1 MVQGQGEAACWH
13 GRKQGFAHLERSHFA
28 RNGAQRLLPDG
39 DAVALA
45 YLQGR
50 SDQGVGTSLLQVA
63 DADRNEL
70 ARSVGRQALAV
81 GPSNLDDRYR
91 VGLLADLEIGR
102 AHV

>member
-13 GRKQGFAHLERSHFA
+13 GRKQGFAHLERSPFA

-50 SDQGVGTSLLQVA
+50 SDQGVGTRLLQFP
-63 DADRNEL
+63 DADRHEL

-81 GPSNLDDRYR
+81 RPSSLDDRSR
-91 VGLLADLEIGR
+91 VAPLAVPVSFQLE
-102 AHV
+102 